1 MWQRIFSRPL
11 TLLAAGCVLPAALF
25 TSPLNSPGSAATAL
39 SDHVGVYALVDRVV
53 FEPNDAAPERVQLWG
68 AFAVAHATNRNT
80 YESPQRGYFYYS
92 LAPGKAEVC
101 RREWAD
107 FKAAAGT
114 GQIIGFGSRDAQKGR
129 LRKAGEAAANPDA
142 YPVAWGLTRMSQ
154 RSSTYAPLVELRALP
169 APRSPADGAQVKA
182 GRVTLVAGSIADPE
196 RRNARYVFEIKSAT
210 SAEQET
216 SQPVA
221 LAGTEARW
229 SPNLRVKAGETY
241 TWRVR
246 AAEGQW
252 AGPFASS
259 EFKGVR

>member
-1 MWQRIFSRPL
+1 MWRRTLSKPF
-11 TLLAAGCVLPAALF
+11 TLLAAGCLLSAAFF
-25 TSPLNSPGSAATAL
+25 TSPVSSSGPAAPAV

-53 FEPNDAAPERVQLWG
+53 FEPNEAAPERVQLWG

-80 YESPQRGYFYYS
+80 YETPRRGYFYYA

-114 GQIIGFGSRDAQKGR
+114 GQVIGFASRDAQKGR
-129 LRKAGEAAANPDA
+129 LRRAGEAAGGPDA

-154 RSSTYAPLVELRALP
+154 RSSAYAPLVELRSLP
-169 APRSPADGAQVKA
+169 APRSPADGAEVKA
-182 GRVTLVAGSIADPE
+182 GRVTLVAGCVADPQH
-196 RRNARYVFEIKSAT
+196 RSARYVFEIKAGA
-210 SAEQET
+210 SAEHET
-216 SQPVA
+216 SPPIPSG
-221 LAGTEARW
+221 GTEARW

-241 TWRVR
+241 TWRVK
-246 AAEGQW
+246 ATDGQW
-252 AGPFASS
+252 AGPVASS